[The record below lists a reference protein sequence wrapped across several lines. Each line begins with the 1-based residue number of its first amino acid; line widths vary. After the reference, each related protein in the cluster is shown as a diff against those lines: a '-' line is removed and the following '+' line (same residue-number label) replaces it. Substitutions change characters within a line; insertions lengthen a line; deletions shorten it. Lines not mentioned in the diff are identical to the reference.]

1 MNAVADSPHGS
12 ILVVDDE
19 PRNLRAMEALLSA
32 TGCRVEIAASGAE
45 ALRRILRTDYALILL
60 DVRMPDMDGFET
72 AGLIRKLKRSRHTP
86 IVFLTAAGE
95 HADWVLRGYG
105 AGAVD
110 YLVKPVDPEVLKSKV
125 AAFLELSSHS
135 AGLATEV
142 ARQRVAQRELIKAK
156 DDLEVKV
163 RERAANLISA
173 HERLRQEVQQR
184 ERAEA
189 ELLVAKRTAED
200 ANRAKSEFL
209 ASMSHEIRTPMN
221 GIIGLTQVVLDTPLS
236 AEQRECLELV
246 RASGE
251 SLLAIV
257 NDILDLSKIEAG
269 RLAIEHIPFQLQEC
283 IDEAMKPLA
292 IVASRKGLRLT
303 WEIAPQTPPVVVG
316 DPVRLRQIV
325 TNLAGNAVKFTSRGA
340 VTLRV
345 QGESPTDGALA
356 CLFSVEDTG
365 IGIPAEQQ
373 AAIFAPFRQGDR
385 STARHYGGTG
395 LGLPISA
402 RLVTLMGGRIW
413 LESTPGEG
421 TTFHFTLRLGVAA
434 EQPLET
440 PRLVA
445 ATDGAAGSRDAGE
458 MRPLSVLLVEDNAVN
473 RRLAEI
479 VLSRRGHTVA
489 AADTAPDALRALAER
504 YFDLVLMD
512 LQLPGMDGISATR
525 AIRAA
530 EKGGRR
536 RVPVLALTA
545 HALPGVREQCLEAGM
560 DGYLTKPLKPADL
573 LEAVERLGLLR
584 PGAAAAQ
591 AAPQAAPRDPDRWT
605 LLEEV
610 GGDAQLLEEICGLF
624 ARESAGQ
631 MRALRTAIDQ
641 GDSSSFARAAHTLRG
656 MLRSVHAAAAEQLA
670 GTLQPLDPCGQ
681 RDQALGICERLE
693 DSLAVLRER
702 FAAPQPSAPSGVAGP
717 RRPTVSPPRL

>member
-1 MNAVADSPHGS
+1 MNAVAEGPRGT

-19 PRNLRAMEALLSA
+19 PRNLKAMEALLAAS
-32 TGCRVEIAASGAE
+32 GCRVETAASGAE
-45 ALRRILRTDYALILL
+45 ALRRILHTDFALILL
-60 DVRMPDMDGFET
+60 DVRMPEMDGFET
-72 AGLIRKLKRSRHTP
+72 AALIRKLKRSRHTP

-110 YLVKPVDPEVLKSKV
+110 YLVKPVDPEVLRSKV
-125 AAFLELSSHS
+125 AIFLELSSRS

-142 ARQRVAQRELIKAK
+142 ARQRVAQRELVKSR

-251 SLLAIV
+251 ALLAIV

-269 RLAIEHIPFQLQEC
+269 HLAIERIPFLLQEC

-292 IVASRKGLRLT
+292 LAARRKGLRLA
-303 WEIAPQTPPVVVG
+303 WEVAPQTPPLLIG

-325 TNLAGNAVKFTSRGA
+325 TNLAANAIKFTPRGA

-345 QGESPTDGALA
+345 QAESGSDGELA
-356 CLFSVEDTG
+356 CLFSIEDTG
-365 IGIPAEQQ
+365 IGIPLEQQ
-373 AAIFAPFRQGDR
+373 AAIFAPFRQGDA
-385 STARHYGGTG
+385 STARCYGGTG
-395 LGLPISA
+395 LGLAISA
-402 RLVTLMGGRIW
+402 HLVTLMGGRIW

-421 TTFHFTLRLGVAA
+421 STFHFTLRLGVAA
-434 EQPLET
+434 AQPLGAPP
-440 PRLVA
+440 PRDA
-445 ATDGAAGSRDAGE
+445 MARAAAGEGGDT
-458 MRPLSVLLVEDNAVN
+458 RPLSVLLVEDNAVN

-479 VLSRRGHTVA
+479 VLTRRGHTVV
-489 AADTAPDALRALAER
+489 AADTGPDGLRALGER

-512 LQLPGMDGISATR
+512 LQLPGMDGIAATR

-530 EKGGRR
+530 EAGHGR

-573 LEAVERLGLLR
+573 LEAVERLGLLTGTAIAVAGDGR
-584 PGAAAAQ
+584 
-591 AAPQAAPRDPDRWT
+591 RSPDRWT

-631 MRALRTAIDQ
+631 MQALRVAIDN
-641 GDSSSFARAAHTLRG
+641 GDGASFVRAAHTLRG
-656 MLRSVHAAAAEQLA
+656 MLRSVRAEAAEQLA
-670 GTLQPLDPCGQ
+670 GTLQALDPREQ
-681 RDQALGICERLE
+681 RAEALGICERLE
-693 DSLAVLRER
+693 CSLGVLRER
-702 FAAPQPSAPSGVAGP
+702 FAAPLPLTSQDVAAP
-717 RRPTVSPPRL
+717 RRSIAAAPRY

>member
-19 PRNLRAMEALLSA
+19 PRNLKAMEALLSA
-32 TGCRVEIAASGAE
+32 TGCRVELAASGAE

-110 YLVKPVDPEVLKSKV
+110 YLVKPVDPEVLRSKV
-125 AAFLELSSHS
+125 AALLELSSHS

-156 DDLEVKV
+156 DHLEVKV

-292 IVASRKGLRLT
+292 LVATRKGLRLT

-316 DPVRLRQIV
+316 DPVRLRQVI
-325 TNLAGNAVKFTSRGA
+325 TNLAGNAVKFTSRGT

-345 QGESPTDGALA
+345 QGESPSDGALA
-356 CLFSVEDTG
+356 CLFSVADTG

-373 AAIFAPFRQGDR
+373 AAIFAPFRQGDS

-413 LESTPGEG
+413 LESTPGQG
-421 TTFHFTLRLGVAA
+421 TTFHFTVRLGVAA
-434 EQPLET
+434 EQPLEA
-440 PRLVA
+440 PRRVA
-445 ATDGAAGSRDAGE
+445 ATDAAAVSRGAGDL
-458 MRPLSVLLVEDNAVN
+458 RPLSVLLVEDNAVN

-479 VLSRRGHTVA
+479 VLSRRGHTVV
-489 AADTAPDALRALAER
+489 AADTAPEALRALTER

-512 LQLPGMDGISATR
+512 LQLPGMDGIGATR

-530 EKGGRR
+530 EQDSGR

-560 DGYLTKPLKPADL
+560 DGYLTKPLKPAEL
-573 LEAVERLGLLR
+573 LQEVERLGLLR
-584 PGAAAAQ
+584 PGAAAAP
-591 AAPQAAPRDPDRWT
+591 AVSRDPDRWT

-631 MRALRTAIDQ
+631 MQALRAAIDQ

-656 MLRSVHAAAAEQLA
+656 MLRSVRAAAAEELA
-670 GTLQPLDPCGQ
+670 GTLQPLDPCEQ

-702 FAAPQPSAPSGVAGP
+702 FAAPQPTVPSTVAGP
-717 RRPTVSPPRL
+717 RRATASAPRL